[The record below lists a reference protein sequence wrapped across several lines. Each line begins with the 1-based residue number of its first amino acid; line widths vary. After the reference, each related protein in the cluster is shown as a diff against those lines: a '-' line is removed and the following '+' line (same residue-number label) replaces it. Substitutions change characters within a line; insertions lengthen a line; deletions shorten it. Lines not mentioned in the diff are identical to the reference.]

1 MLKYMLDVNVAWQF
15 RAIGIIRSYK
25 YYSIFSIDETLWCA
39 YKSHSSLYLALSQK
53 LWELTRYPREWR
65 TSLEASR
72 HVSLFNPLTPAP
84 AVNGRDERW
93 PLFLLWRHDLWPK
106 LASSILKF
114 YWRKDLSNDTQ
125 IRVIGS
131 VEPEIYTKM
140 VRNSNLTDQL
150 GSKLPANTRR
160 YSMVKLACLD
170 DAFLGWKQAQ

>member
-1 MLKYMLDVNVAWQF
+1 MKHFDVPIKATRHSILLF
-15 RAIGIIRSYK
+15 RKSFESLLAIPGSDVRVWRQVVT
-25 YYSIFSIDETLWCA
+25 FLF
-39 YKSHSSLYLALSQK
+39 
-53 LWELTRYPREWR
+53 LTHWLPC
-65 TSLEASR
+65 
-72 HVSLFNPLTPAP
+72 VP

-125 IRVIGS
+125 IREIGS